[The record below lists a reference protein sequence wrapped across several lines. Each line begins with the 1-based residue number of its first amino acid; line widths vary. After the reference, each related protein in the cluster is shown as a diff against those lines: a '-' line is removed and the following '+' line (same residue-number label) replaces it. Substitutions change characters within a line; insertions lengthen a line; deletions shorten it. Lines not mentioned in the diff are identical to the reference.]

1 MPSWL
6 IIFYKFRWL
15 IRNMHLL
22 NASDGTIQLQKK
34 PSMSILFSPFPK
46 CLCQS
51 LWEMLH
57 DFNNLS
63 GGGGLRVIPG
73 ESIGFGAAYVSFLT
87 T

>member
-1 MPSWL
+1 MQL
-6 IIFYKFRWL
+6 MELFNYKK
-15 IRNMHLL
+15 
-22 NASDGTIQLQKK
+22 D

-51 LWEMLH
+51 PWEMLY
-57 DFNNLS
+57 DFNNLG

-73 ESIGFGAAYVSFLT
+73 ESIGFGSAYVSFLT